1 MHKQPLEKFCEK
13 AVLKNFSFQYSFQF
27 RILFYSVSLRV
38 LRIQAKYGKMRTR
51 ITPNT
56 DTFYAVFRQLL
67 YRDISSIVFKFHY
80 F

>member
-1 MHKQPLEKFCEK
+1 MHKQPLEKFSKK

-27 RILFYSVSLRV
+27 RILFYSVSLRI
-38 LRIQAKYGKMRTR
+38 LRIQSKYGKMRTR

-56 DTFYAVFRQLL
+56 DTFYEVFRPLL
-67 YRDISSIVFKFHY
+67 YRDISRIVFKFHY